1 MYQRELSE
9 LKSRCKKSLVRLYA
23 GQEWSEI
30 AKELD
35 SCSTMG
41 NTLVLFYHY
50 KSAVKEVL
58 S

>member
-9 LKSRCKKSLVRLYA
+9 LKYRCKKTLVKLYA
-23 GQEWSEI
+23 GSEWSEI

-35 SCSTMG
+35 ACSTMG
-41 NTLVLFYHY
+41 NTLVLFKHY
-50 KSAVKEVL
+50 KTGIL